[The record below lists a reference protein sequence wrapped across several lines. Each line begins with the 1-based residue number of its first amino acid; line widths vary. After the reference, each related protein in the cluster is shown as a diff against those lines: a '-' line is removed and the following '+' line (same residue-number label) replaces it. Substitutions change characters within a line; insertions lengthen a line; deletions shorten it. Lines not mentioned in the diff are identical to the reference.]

1 MEQIYTPKQDYKV
14 LVRCF
19 TYNQSKYIEDAL
31 NGFVMQQT
39 NFPFVCLVM
48 DDCSTDGEQVV
59 ITAWMERK
67 CAMDKAE
74 YIDLELSN
82 VILVP
87 HKSNANCTFAFYLLK
102 QNLYKDKSTKMGMVK
117 PWRAHC
123 VYEAMCEGDD
133 YWVDSQKLQ
142 KQVDFLDT
150 HKDYAMCYTKCKR
163 YDQVNGMYVDE
174 AWGGSNEKFEEFIE
188 SNTVPTLTS
197 MFRIKEVSRYY
208 VDVNPTVRD
217 WRMGDYPMWLYM
229 SHESKIKFLDFVSGV
244 YRITD
249 NSASHFDNQAQYERF
264 IESSI
269 DIVMFF
275 VSLFSHQL
283 DIEKYKRI
291 RIARMA
297 SNIAFLY
304 GDRSRAVEI
313 INSLDKKRI
322 CDYVK
327 IILFKSNLLFNLYKK
342 TLAR

>member
-1 MEQIYTPKQDYKV
+1 MYIPNQKYKV
-14 LVRCF
+14 QVRCL
-19 TYNQSKYIEDAL
+19 TYNQKKYIKDAL
-31 NGFVMQQT
+31 NGFAMQQT
-39 NFPFVCLVM
+39 NFPFVCVVM
-48 DDCSTDGEQVV
+48 DDCSTDGEQEVINSWIERMCDMRRAETINLEITDIVV
-59 ITAWMERK
+59 
-67 CAMDKAE
+67 
-74 YIDLELSN
+74 
-82 VILVP
+82 VP
-87 HKSNANCTFAFYLLK
+87 HKLNCNCIFAIYLLK
-102 QNLYKDKSTKMGMVK
+102 QNLHGKAIKKEMLDIWDSNCEY
-117 PWRAHC
+117 R
-123 VYEAMCEGDD
+123 AMCEGDD

-163 YDQVNGMYVDE
+163 YDQVKGMYVDE

-197 MFRIKEVSRYY
+197 MFRIREASRYY
-208 VDVNPTVRD
+208 VDVNPTVRK

-229 SHESKIKFLDFVSGV
+229 SHESKVKFLDFVSGV

-249 NSASHFDNQAQYERF
+249 NSASHFDNQAQYESF

-269 DIVMFF
+269 DIVLFF
-275 VSLFSHQL
+275 VSLFNYPL

-291 RIARMA
+291 RITRMA

-313 INSLDKKRI
+313 VNSLDKKRI
-322 CDYVK
+322 SDFVK
-327 IILFKSNLLFNLYKK
+327 IILFKSKLLFNLYKK